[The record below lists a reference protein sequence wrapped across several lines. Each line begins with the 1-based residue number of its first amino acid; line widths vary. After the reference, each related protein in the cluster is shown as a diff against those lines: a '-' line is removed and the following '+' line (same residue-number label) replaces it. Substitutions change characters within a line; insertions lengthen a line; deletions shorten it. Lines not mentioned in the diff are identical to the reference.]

1 MVEFVA
7 RARLPTR
14 FGLFDIY
21 AFKAKDSKEH
31 IALVNGKMNIKHETQ
46 DDQESS
52 RPKTQNIEPVSVR
65 IHSKCL
71 TGDTFHSLR
80 CDCRAQLEASLYAI
94 GKAGGV
100 LIYLDQEGRGIG
112 LSNKIKAYA
121 LQEKGKD
128 TVDANIELGFAADA
142 RDYRIAAVIL
152 KFLKIKT
159 IRLITNNPGK
169 LKGLEGNG
177 ITVVE
182 RIPLNVKPNIFNKRY
197 METKKKRLGH
207 F

>member
-1 MVEFVA
+1 MVEFIA
-7 RARLPTR
+7 KARLPTR

-21 AFKAKDSKEH
+21 AFKGKDGKEH
-31 IALVNGKMNIKHETQ
+31 IALVNDNVAKKQMK
-46 DDQESS
+46 
-52 RPKTQNIEPVSVR
+52 EPAKEPISVR

-128 TVDANIELGFAADA
+128 TVDANIELGFAPDA
-142 RDYRIAAVIL
+142 RDYRIAAIIL

-169 LKGLEGNG
+169 LNGLEGNG
-177 ITVVE
+177 IKIVE
-182 RIPLNVKPNIFNKRY
+182 RIPLNVKPNVFNKRY
-197 METKKKRLGH
+197 METKRKRLGH
-207 F
+207 L